1 MFRSIRSVIFFV
13 DDVLQSVEW
22 YKKLLG
28 VEPVVREGRLSH
40 FEIGGTVLYL
50 HPADDRSPVSTG
62 NQIVYWEVDFF
73 GSAVGKATEMGATI
87 HRGPKEL
94 KGGVMVCQLKDP
106 YGNVFGIQ
114 GRSMA

>member
-22 YKKLLG
+22 YKQLLG

-40 FEIGGTVLYL
+40 FEVGGTVLYF
-50 HPADDRSPVSTG
+50 HPADDKSPVNTG

-73 GSAVGKATEMGATI
+73 GSAVAKACDMGASI

-94 KGGVMVCQLKDP
+94 KDGVMVCQIKDP
-106 YGNVFGIQ
+106 FGNVFGVQ
-114 GRSMA
+114 GRGMA